1 MKRILI
7 MAVLITILALSLSA
21 CDLYSYNYQENVLE
35 YAMIAESG
43 DLAQLEQYPNLEY
56 VDLRGSTCYDEILAY
71 AGEHPEVTVRYNV
84 TFGEKRFDAE
94 AAEVSLKCS
103 DTDYDTLLE
112 NLKYLPDLQSVHLDQ
127 VTFTRE
133 QMDALTASYPN
144 VTFTYTVELCE
155 RRYDHTVTELDLS
168 YLRADDITDAANVLS
183 LLSDLT
189 SVELPG
195 YGSNGDLTVGDVKML
210 VDACPGIAFSYE
222 FNLFGQTVSTLA
234 EELVFDTVEI
244 GNDGVEKIREALGIM
259 KNCTYVKLDSCE
271 IDNEVMAQLRDD
283 YPDITVAWR
292 VFAGKFSILTDE
304 EMLRMPISLKDSDAT
319 YLKYCNKIKYLDV
332 QSSRITNIDFISY
345 MPELECAVL
354 TQTNIKD
361 LSPLANCPNLTW
373 LEISSCL
380 RVNDLSTISDLQNL
394 KYLNIS
400 NTRVTDLTVLDEM
413 PLERFNCVKAS
424 VKDDELE
431 AFIAKHP
438 DCDTVS
444 KGYALGYGWRYEDKQ
459 QTQMFPYYAQMYDIF
474 RYGEKGFNGN
484 KKEN

>member
-1 MKRILI
+1 MKRILV
-7 MAVLITILALSLSA
+7 MAVTVAILALSLSA
-21 CDLYSYNYQENVLE
+21 CNLNSYDYREDVQE

-43 DLAQLEQYPNLEY
+43 DLSQLEQYPNLEY
-56 VDLRGSTCYDEILAY
+56 VDLRGSTCYDEIIAY
-71 AGEHPEVTVRYNV
+71 AGNHPNVTVRYNV
-84 TFGEKRFDAE
+84 SLGEKGFDA
-94 AAEVSLKCS
+94 AATEVSLKCS
-103 DTDYDTLLE
+103 ETDYDILLE

-133 QMDALTASYPN
+133 QMDALIASYPN
-144 VTFTYTVELCE
+144 VAFTYTVELCW

-168 YLRADDITDAANVLS
+168 YLRADDVTDAANVLP
-183 LLSDLT
+183 LLPDLT
-189 SVELPG
+189 SVELAG

-222 FNLFGQTVSTLA
+222 FGLFGQTVSTLA

-244 GNDGVEKIREALGIM
+244 RNEGVEMIREALGIM
-259 KNCTYVKLDSCE
+259 KNCTYVKLDSCGV
-271 IDNEVMAQLRDD
+271 DNEVMAQLRND

-292 VFAGKFSILTDE
+292 LFAGKFSILTDE
-304 EMLRMPISLKDSDAT
+304 EMLRMPISLKDSDAAS
-319 YLKYCNKIKYLDV
+319 LKYCNKIKYLDV
-332 QSSRITNIDFISY
+332 QGSRITNIDFISY

-373 LEISSCL
+373 LEISSCIG
-380 RVNDLSTISDLQNL
+380 VNDLSPISDLQNL

-400 NTRVTDLTVLDEM
+400 NTRVADLTVLNDM
-413 PLERFNCVKAS
+413 PLERFNCVKAP

-444 KGYALGYGWRYEDKQ
+444 KGYTLGYGWRYEDKQ
-459 QTQMFPYYAQMYDIF
+459 QKQMFPYYAQMYEVF
-474 RYGEKGFNGN
+474 RYGEKGFTGN